1 MCNMLG
7 QIYTERHRDRE
18 RQRDRKRE
26 RERERDFLDSASLR
40 SEVTN
45 ARRVPASSSVHE
57 GYRLFPRQRFP
68 FNLANVFQGISGIT
82 MSEAEISRGTLVGL
96 PRPSYPCAM
105 NGAEQSLFSPYM
117 LENRSTRRTHFL
129 FDF

>member
-7 QIYTERHRDRE
+7 QIYTERDRDRE

-26 RERERDFLDSASLR
+26 REIDFLDSASLR
-40 SEVTN
+40 SKVTN

-68 FNLANVFQGISGIT
+68 FNLANVFQGISDIT
-82 MSEAEISRGTLVGL
+82 MSEAVVGSC
-96 PRPSYPCAM
+96 RPPPSVLSMCYEWC
-105 NGAEQSLFSPYM
+105 
-117 LENRSTRRTHFL
+117 RTKFVLTIHVRK
-129 FDF
+129 